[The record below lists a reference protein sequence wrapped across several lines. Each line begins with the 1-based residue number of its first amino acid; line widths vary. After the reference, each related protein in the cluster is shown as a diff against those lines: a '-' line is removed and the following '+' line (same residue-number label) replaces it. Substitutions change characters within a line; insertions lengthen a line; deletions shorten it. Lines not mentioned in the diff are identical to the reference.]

1 VIVIGTSL
9 GGLVAMLMAAVR
21 ASTFAGVVLNDIG
34 PEVDP
39 VGAARIR
46 GYAGRFPPPRT
57 WDDAVEQMKVAFGA
71 ALPDF
76 TPAQWQQFVR
86 LSYAEDFNGSPRL
99 EADARIGDAA
109 RAIQPPPGATQ
120 GMWMAF
126 SALRNTPTLA
136 VRGELSD
143 LLSVEV
149 FDRMQREHPKL
160 QRVTIANRGHVPQ
173 LDEPQSIAAL
183 ETFLAELL

>member
-1 VIVIGTSL
+1 MP
-9 GGLVAMLMAAVR
+9 A
-21 ASTFAGVVLNDIG
+21 
-34 PEVDP
+34 
-39 VGAARIR
+39 
-46 GYAGRFPPPRT
+46 
-57 WDDAVEQMKVAFGA
+57 GA

-76 TPAQWQQFVR
+76 TPAQWQAFVR
-86 LSYAEDFNGSPRL
+86 LSYAEDSSGSPRL
-99 EADARIGDAA
+99 EADPRIGDAV

-149 FDRMQREHPKL
+149 FDRMRREHPKL

-183 ETFLAELL
+183 ETFLAELP